1 MPWNGTCQQREWK
14 GQKGE
19 RKMNKKEK
27 TRKMQTFK
35 EKLNKGHSACRGSIK
50 TQEDERQE
58 RFNLRI

>member
-1 MPWNGTCQQREWK
+1 
-14 GQKGE
+14 
-19 RKMNKKEK
+19 MNKKEK